1 MKKHIILAGTAI
13 AAVAL
18 CWAICGGTATV
29 DTVPAPAAES
39 AVSAP
44 CAPQAQQSEPS
55 NNNIITE
62 PVTQLET
69 VPVTGSIAS
78 PTQNCPQE
86 TLVVISEPTP
96 AEETSEEPPTV
107 VPESTSEEESITEQP
122 EKCAPTSVAEVQ
134 PQNDMVYVPGFGYLQ
149 SEGPGEWSV
158 SENMYENGNK
168 VGIMG
173 LQTAARRQR

>member
-1 MKKHIILAGTAI
+1 MKKRKILTGITL

-44 CAPQAQQSEPS
+44 CAPQTRPS
-55 NNNIITE
+55 SNNIITE
-62 PVTQLET
+62 PVTQPET
-69 VPVTGSIAS
+69 VPVAGSVVS
-78 PTQNCPQE
+78 PVQDCPQT
-86 TLVVISEPTP
+86 TLTTIPVPTP
-96 AEETSEEPPTV
+96 AEETNEEPPTV
-107 VPESTSEEESITEQP
+107 VPESTTEEESITEP
-122 EKCAPTSVAEVQ
+122 SEKCAPTSVAEVQ
-134 PQNDMVYVPGFGYLQ
+134 PQNGMVYVPGFGYLQ

-158 SENMYENGNK
+158 SESMYENGNK

-173 LQTAARRQR
+173 

>member
-13 AAVAL
+13 AVVAL
-18 CWAICGGTATV
+18 CWAICGGTAKV

-44 CAPQAQQSEPS
+44 CAPQTQPIEPS
-55 NNNIITE
+55 SNIVITE
-62 PVTQLET
+62 PVTQPET
-69 VPVTGSIAS
+69 VPVTGSVAS
-78 PTQNCPQE
+78 PAQNCPQ
-86 TLVVISEPTP
+86 TTPVVISEPQP
-96 AEETSEEPPTV
+96 AEETNEEPTTV
-107 VPESTSEEESITEQP
+107 VPKSTSAEESITEPP

-134 PQNDMVYVPGFGYLQ
+134 PQAGMVYVPGFGYLQ

-158 SENMYENGNK
+158 SESMYENGNK

-173 LQTAARRQR
+173 